1 MNTTLY
7 KLACAGSLLSVL
19 ILSACSGVTSNG
31 PLAFMGDQ
39 TAAKITTRSYYPT
52 GNLKGEVIVEG
63 YNTTT
68 PNPQLTAAI
77 QSGFN
82 TYTVT
87 KGLLDMTTATV
98 KNPNTTPPLA
108 KDPNTLKKNPNIIPN
123 DPENIPVNPNVI
135 PE

>member
-7 KLACAGSLLSVL
+7 KLACAGCTLSVL
-19 ILSACSGVTSNG
+19 ILSACSGVTPNG

-39 TAAKITTRSYYPT
+39 MAAKITTRSYYPT

-68 PNPQLTAAI
+68 PNPQLTAAV

-108 KDPNTLKKNPNIIPN
+108 KDPNTLKKNPNIIPDN
-123 DPENIPVNPNVI
+123 PENIPLNPNVI
-135 PE
+135 PK

>member
-1 MNTTLY
+1 MHTMNTTLY
-7 KLACAGSLLSVL
+7 KLACAGSLLLAS
-19 ILSACSGVTSNG
+19 CSWVTPNG

-39 TAAKITTRSYYPT
+39 MAAKITTRSYYPT
-52 GNLKGEVIVEG
+52 GNMKGEVIVEG

-68 PNPQLTAAI
+68 PNPQLTAAV

-98 KNPNTTPPLA
+98 KNPNTIP
-108 KDPNTLKKNPNIIPN
+108 KDVNVIPKNPNVMPKDVN
-123 DPENIPVNPNVI
+123 VIPVNPNVI
-135 PE
+135 PK